1 MRTPLLRRQVD
12 QTRVPVLP
20 RAPAQA
26 RPVACGPVHKNP
38 VHKNNAAVVRREA
51 EIWQG

>member
-1 MRTPLLRRQVD
+1 MRAPLLRRQVD

-26 RPVACGPVHKNP
+26 RPISCGPVHEI
-38 VHKNNAAVVRREA
+38 NATVVRREA